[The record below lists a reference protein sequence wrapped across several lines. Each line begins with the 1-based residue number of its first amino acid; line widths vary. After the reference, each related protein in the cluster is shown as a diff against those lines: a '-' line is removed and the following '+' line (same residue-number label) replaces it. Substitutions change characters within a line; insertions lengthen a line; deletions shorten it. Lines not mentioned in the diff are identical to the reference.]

1 MSSMSNRSPD
11 GAARASLYT
20 AVVWLVVGVVSFA
33 LASAKLVEPGLLTTR
48 MLSYGRL
55 RAVASITLQYGWLGL
70 GGTAA
75 IFYVLPRV
83 TGVRMRSETSG
94 IMAALLLNLVVALGV
109 LITLVVGTTG
119 PEFSEL
125 PRYLDVALVVALLLI
140 AANVLR
146 TAAKRTEPTLYVS
159 VWHFCGAVI
168 WAPIAIALGNLPEL
182 GGVAGSIA
190 SLFSINATLLVWFA
204 SAGLGALYYLLP
216 KATEAPLFS
225 HRLAMV
231 GFWALAFLG
240 PLAGQSR
247 QVFGP
252 SQDWLQTLSTAASI
266 GLLIP
271 ALTTAINVFGTLRG
285 SWSRLTSNP
294 SVLYLVGGTLFF
306 VLGIG
311 QQILL
316 SFRSVA
322 RFLGTTEI
330 VTSGVWVFIFGALG
344 LWTAGL
350 VVFAFP
356 RLMGHNW
363 SSRPMVTAHFWLTT
377 LGTLLLAVSVWGSGL
392 VSAVLTNA
400 GVVLESPVAFG
411 ERFAIVA
418 TSMAPFQSGAALGA
432 AVLAIGQLIFAINL
446 FRSTTMGAPRPIE
459 IVTGGE
465 VPA

>member
-1 MSSMSNRSPD
+1 MSNRSPD
-11 GAARASLYT
+11 GAARTALYT
-20 AVVWLVVGVVSFA
+20 AVVWLVVGVLSFA
-33 LASAKLVEPGLLTTR
+33 LASAKLVDPDLLATR

-55 RAVASITLQYGWLGL
+55 RAVASIALQYGWLGL

-94 IMAALLLNLVVALGV
+94 ILAALLLNLVVGLGV
-109 LITLVVGTTG
+109 LITLATGPAG

-125 PRYLDVALVVALLLI
+125 PRYLDAVLVVTLLMI
-140 AANVLR
+140 AANVFR
-146 TAAKRTEPTLYVS
+146 TAAKRTEPALYVS
-159 VWHFCGAVI
+159 VWHFCGAAI
-168 WAPIAIALGNLPEL
+168 WAPLAIALGNLHSET
-182 GGVAGSIA
+182 GVGGSIA
-190 SLFSINATLLVWFA
+190 GLFSINATLLLWFA

-216 KATEAPLFS
+216 KATEAPLYS

-231 GFWALAFLG
+231 GFWALALAG

-252 SQDWLQTLSTAASI
+252 SQDWLQTLATAASI
-266 GLLIP
+266 VLLIP
-271 ALTTAINVFGTLRG
+271 GLTTVINVFGTLRG
-285 SWSRLTSNP
+285 SWSRLTNNP
-294 SVLYLVGGTLFF
+294 SVLFLVGGTLFF
-306 VLGIG
+306 VAGIG
-311 QQILL
+311 QQIFL

-330 VTSGVWVFIFGALG
+330 VTSGVWLFIFGAFG

-363 SSRPMVTAHFWLTT
+363 SSRPMVAAHFWFTT
-377 LGTLLLAVSVWGSGL
+377 LGTLIVALSAWGAGL
-392 VSAVLTNA
+392 VAAALINA
-400 GVVLESPVAFG
+400 GVVLDSPVSFG
-411 ERFAIVA
+411 EGFSVVA
-418 TSMAPFQSGAALGA
+418 TSVAGFHASAAFGAV
-432 AVLAIGQLIFAINL
+432 VLAIGQVIFAINL
-446 FRSTTMGAPRPIE
+446 FRSTSAGAPRPIE
-459 IVTGGE
+459 MVTGGE